1 MTNRKWLVI
10 ILGIPLLCFLLGAG
24 YILTMV
30 FEPST
35 LTADEAYARFLTF
48 EDGAEDQNMDPLIL
62 AGEKVIPLVL
72 EGVQDPNMPRRR
84 YAIGFLGN
92 CECKEAIP
100 LLLSILA
107 DAKEKHYFRGDA
119 LKAIARIHPERGKE
133 LAAKYQNAQ
142 GHLGHIA
149 GMVLKDDPY
158 ITRRRTFSDALQ
170 RRHD

>member
-1 MTNRKWLVI
+1 
-10 ILGIPLLCFLLGAG
+10 
-24 YILTMV
+24 MV

-48 EDGAEDQNMDPLIL
+48 EDGAEDQLMDPLIL

-92 CECKEAIP
+92 CECKQAIP
-100 LLLSILA
+100 LLLSILE
-107 DAKEKHYFRGDA
+107 DTQEEDYFRGDA
-119 LKAIARIHPERGKE
+119 LRAIARIRPEYGKE
-133 LAAKYQNAQ
+133 LAKEYLSAE
-142 GHLGHIA
+142 GHLAHIA
-149 GMVLKDDPY
+149 TLILKDDPY
-158 ITRRRTFSDALQ
+158 ISRRRTFSDALQ